1 MTKIEKKFID
11 FIYKHLFVI
20 FIIIVSLMAIFIRI
34 NFFDFESGDYNWF
47 LHDWFSY
54 LKNHGGIH
62 ALSNYP
68 GDYNAPYVTIMA
80 LLTYIPIKDLYLI
93 KLVSVV
99 FDFALAIA
107 SCLLV
112 KELCKKYTW
121 GWGISL
127 LTYAIILFLP
137 NVIMNGALWA
147 QCDSIYTTFVI
158 LSLLFLIKKKYVL
171 SFIMLGISFSFKLQF
186 MFIFP
191 LYIVLYFLKK
201 DFSILHFLLIPII
214 NFVMCLPAILMGK
227 PMVKCMFVY
236 FNQTQ
241 TYKDKLVLNF
251 NNLYNLLPGN
261 SDMFY
266 KFGELI
272 TIFVCCLSLFYI
284 MYKKINFNEEKMLT
298 LGLWFIVITTFLLP
312 GMHERYLFLGE
323 VLSIILLIIYKKHL
337 KLAIFINLSAIVN
350 YSSFLF
356 GFQNKYMWL
365 MSLVYLFL
373 IVEFTKNTFDILNEK
388 GSKVLNNEKR

>member
-34 NFFDFESGDYNWF
+34 NFFNFESGDYNWF

-227 PMVKCMFVY
+227 PMVKCMLVY